1 MKNKKRAITVL
12 IALGLLAFLVLAFDC
27 RLKVVSYEIE
37 NPKSEEPFRMVFISD
52 LHSCSYGGKD
62 MSKLIEKVR
71 AQKPDVV
78 LFGGDMFDSR
88 RMPED
93 NSVTLMKTLGSE
105 FPCYVAFG
113 NHEVRHGKLDYY
125 KEIAAS
131 CGVKVLDG
139 THTKMAISAVSGTP
153 DIYGFDDVTAYKN
166 FGEQRAHIEQIT
178 ANFHFEN
185 SFNVLLIHRP
195 EHFEHYADLGFDL
208 VLCGHAHGGQWRIP
222 GLLNGFYAPGQ
233 GFFPEYAGGIYKK
246 DGTTMIVS
254 RGLARESTP
263 LPRIFNRPELVVI
276 DIK

>member
-12 IALGLLAFLVLAFDC
+12 IALALLAFLVLAFDC

-37 NPKSEEPFRMVFISD
+37 NPKSEEPFRIVFISD

-71 AQKPDVV
+71 AQKPDAV

-131 CGVKVLDG
+131 CNVKVLDG
-139 THTKMAISAVSGTP
+139 THTKTEVSALKILSGEFDCYFISGNHEVRHGKL
-153 DIYGFDDVTAYKN
+153 DYYK
-166 FGEQRAHIEQIT
+166 EIVD
-178 ANFHFEN
+178 
-185 SFNVLLIHRP
+185 S
-195 EHFEHYADLGFDL
+195 
-208 VLCGHAHGGQWRIP
+208 CGVKI
-222 GLLNGFYAPGQ
+222 LD
-233 GFFPEYAGGIYKK
+233 GI
-246 DGTTMIVS
+246 
-254 RGLARESTP
+254 
-263 LPRIFNRPELVVI
+263 
-276 DIK
+276 